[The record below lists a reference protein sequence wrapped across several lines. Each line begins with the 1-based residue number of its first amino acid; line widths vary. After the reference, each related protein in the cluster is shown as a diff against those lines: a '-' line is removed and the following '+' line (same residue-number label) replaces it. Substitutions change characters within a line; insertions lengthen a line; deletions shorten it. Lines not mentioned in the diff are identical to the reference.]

1 MKSCILE
8 ALKMEAYKVN
18 SQICLECF
26 DDMLIIRVIS
36 LD

>member
-8 ALKMEAYKVN
+8 ALKMEAY

-36 LD
+36 LY